1 MSSPIERRQMILEYL
16 SDNRQSSYRE
26 LAERFGVSKNTIV
39 NDIAELTL
47 SAPIETIHCD
57 SQVSIGRDGG
67 GIRVA
72 DGWYLSRRYLHSD
85 QEQLLR
91 DLMDGLQ
98 PDQQKVM
105 QSILSAFAKPK
116 VKEPKN

>member
-16 SDNRQSSYRE
+16 SDYRQTTYRE

-39 NDIAELTL
+39 TDIAELTI
-47 SAPIETIHCD
+47 SAPIDTIAGNH
-57 SQVSIGRDGG
+57 G

-72 DGWYLSRRYLHSD
+72 DGWYVGRRYLHSD

-98 PDQQKVM
+98 PDQQKTM
-105 QSILSAFAKPK
+105 QSILLAFAMPK
-116 VKEPKN
+116 VKEPKK